1 MAKLPTTEEIDAA
14 TAAFDPYYSA
24 VGKVVHAWNHLQ
36 DEFAELFCIV
46 SGLNHSVGLAIWHA
60 VQSDRGQREMLRAAV
75 YAACADE
82 EWAKKFPSAKEGIDW
97 LLNEAN
103 KVADRRNDAIHAPC
117 SVTIGTGDFE
127 IIPFSFLGNPR
138 AKKLHTKDILAEF
151 SWYARSAS
159 VLKQYAVDVEAA
171 LSSTRR
177 PWPDKPRMPILEH
190 RPSHA
195 EPDGRNVGK

>member
-36 DEFAELFCIV
+36 EELAQVFCV
-46 SGLNHSVGLAIWHA
+46 VTGLNNSVGLAIWHT
-60 VQSDRGQREMLRAAV
+60 VQSDRGQREMLRSAV
-75 YAACADE
+75 HAACADE
-82 EWAKKFPSAKEGIDW
+82 EWAEKFPDAKESIDW

-117 SVTIGTGDFE
+117 SVTIGTEDFE

-151 SWYARSAS
+151 AWYAQSAS
-159 VLKQYAVDVEAA
+159 VLKQHAQDVEVA
-171 LSSTRR
+171 LSAAGK
-177 PWPDKPRMPILEH
+177 PWPDKPRMPALEH
-190 RPSHA
+190 RPSHT
-195 EPDGRNVGK
+195 EPRRRSAAK